1 MVNCKMDKYIV
12 VFSRHV
18 DNWGAERSTCSLC
31 RGLKDK
37 GYNVLA
43 VIPRSGAIIS
53 LFEQNQIDYI
63 IHEFSG
69 WLYEGSKRPSFKHL
83 CKVRVK
89 KWLGLHSLKYR
100 LGKMNIKPILV
111 YSNTLTFDFGIRFA
125 KLYDIPHVQHIRE
138 NIDAFDYH
146 FTWGYEKSMKLI
158 NTSYAIMCT
167 CDTIRK
173 RYLLSLDNN
182 KFFTVYNGV
191 PPVRNVP
198 QKVFEQK
205 RLEIIQVARFMDDKR
220 VVDSLMAM
228 KILKEKGIDNV
239 HLDIYGK
246 GEEENEYLKYIEE
259 NDLSKFIEIKGFVQE
274 IDFQPYHLGLM
285 TSTFEAFSRSVLDYM
300 NNGLAVIASRAGGNT
315 EQVVDGKTGILYEVK
330 NPRDLANAI
339 ITLNSNREKLE
350 ELAMNARERYLENFT
365 QDRYVARTN
374 EIIIKALNN
383 EQL

>member
-1 MVNCKMDKYIV
+1 MKKYIV

-31 RGLKDK
+31 KGLKDK
-37 GYNVLA
+37 GYNVLV

-83 CKVRVK
+83 CKVQVK
-89 KWLGLHSLKYR
+89 KWFGLRSLKYR
-100 LGKMNIKPILV
+100 LGNMNIKPILV
-111 YSNTLTFDFGIRFA
+111 YSNTLTFDYGIQFA
-125 KLYDIPHVQHIRE
+125 KLCDIPHVQHIRE

-146 FTWGYEKSMKLI
+146 FIWGYEKSMKLI

-167 CDTIRK
+167 CDTIRN
-173 RYLLSLDNN
+173 RYLPSLDEN

-191 PPVRNVP
+191 PPIKNVP
-198 QKVFEQK
+198 QKDFKQK
-205 RLEIIQVARFMDDKR
+205 RLEMIQVARFMDDKR
-220 VVDSLMAM
+220 VIDSLMAI
-228 KILKEKGIDNV
+228 KILKEKEIDNI

-246 GEEENEYLKYIEE
+246 GEEENKYLNFIEE
-259 NDLSKFIEIKGFVQE
+259 NDLGNLVAIKGFVQK
-274 IDFQPYHLGLM
+274 IDFRPYHVGLM

-300 NNGLAVIASRAGGNT
+300 NNGLAVIASRAGGNM
-315 EQVVDGKTGILYEVK
+315 EQVVDAITGILYEVK
-330 NPRDLANAI
+330 NPQDLANAI
-339 ITLNSNREKLE
+339 NALNSNRAKLY